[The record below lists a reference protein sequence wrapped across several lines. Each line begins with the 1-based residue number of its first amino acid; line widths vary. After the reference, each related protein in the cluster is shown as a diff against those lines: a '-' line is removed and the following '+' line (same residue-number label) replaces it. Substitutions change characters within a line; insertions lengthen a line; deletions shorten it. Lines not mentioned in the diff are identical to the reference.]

1 MTEALW
7 VHTLETPWIDG
18 KCGDMLRAR
27 LDEGLKAA
35 MRARDACATST
46 MRLILAALKDRDI
59 AERGK
64 GNTAGLSD
72 EQILGL
78 LRSMIKQRLESIRM
92 YEQGGR
98 AELARQEADE
108 ITVIQQF
115 LPQQMN
121 AQAVEDAVA
130 GVIAETGAATLKDMG
145 RVMALLKERYPG
157 RMDFAQAGSLVKAR
171 LS

>member
-1 MTEALW
+1 
-7 VHTLETPWIDG
+7 
-18 KCGDMLRAR
+18 MLRTR

-35 MRARDACATST
+35 MRARDPCATST

-64 GNTAGLSD
+64 GNAEGLSD

-78 LRSMIKQRLESIRM
+78 LRSMIKQRQESIRL

-98 AELARQEADE
+98 PELAKQEADE
-108 ITVIQQF
+108 ITVIEQF
-115 LPQQMN
+115 LPAQMD
-121 AQAVEDAVA
+121 AQAVEDAVTA
-130 GVIAETGAATLKDMG
+130 VIAETQASTLKDMG
-145 RVMALLKERYPG
+145 RVMALLKERFPG
-157 RMDFAQAGSLVKAR
+157 QMDFARAGALVKAR